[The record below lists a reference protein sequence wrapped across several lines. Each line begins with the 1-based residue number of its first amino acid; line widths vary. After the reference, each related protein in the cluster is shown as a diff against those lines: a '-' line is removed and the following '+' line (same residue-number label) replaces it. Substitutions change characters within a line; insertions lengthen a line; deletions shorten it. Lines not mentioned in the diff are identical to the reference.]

1 MADTQKLMQSRLFA
15 MGIAVSDLEV
25 STAFYRDVLGLDEVN
40 RISLPNME
48 EVVLQ
53 YPGADHKVV
62 LMKFTDG
69 KDRNVTRLPVKLV
82 FQFANVMETAKA
94 IRDAGHQVVKEP
106 ERVPEI
112 HNAIIGFARDPDGYL
127 IELLQ
132 SYTPAE

>member
-1 MADTQKLMQSRLFA
+1 MADTKTLMQSRLFA

-25 STAFYRDVLGLDEVN
+25 SAAFYRDVLGLDEVN

-82 FQFANVMETAKA
+82 FPRVLCFLPGIFIWTLGPALYEF
-94 IRDAGHQVVKEP
+94 IRLADSVLRQG
-106 ERVPEI
+106 
-112 HNAIIGFARDPDGYL
+112 G
-127 IELLQ
+127 
-132 SYTPAE
+132 